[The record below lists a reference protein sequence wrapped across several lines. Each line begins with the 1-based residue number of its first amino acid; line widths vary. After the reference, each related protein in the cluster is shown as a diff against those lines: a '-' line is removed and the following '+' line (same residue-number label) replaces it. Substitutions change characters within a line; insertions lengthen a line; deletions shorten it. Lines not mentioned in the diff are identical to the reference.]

1 MLSAKLTNQ
10 ERRAIYER
18 DGFRCALCD
27 STKYLQI
34 HHHVP
39 RGQGGTNSPHNLI
52 TLCADCHALAHGT
65 NLRDWQDVTQEDIQQ
80 ACCEYLADYYAPGW
94 NPWAAEPHPC
104 EQCKKR
110 IWCQCPDRDV
120 CIGGRLCPEPGYR
133 AEKYPPP

>member
-1 MLSAKLTNQ
+1 MLSAKLTNK

-52 TLCADCHALAHGT
+52 TLCSDCHALAHGT
-65 NLRDWQDVTQEDIQQ
+65 MLKDWQDVTQESIQQ
-80 ACCEYLADYYAPGW
+80 AATEYLADYYAPGW
-94 NPWAAEPHPC
+94 SPWDDAPRPC
-104 EQCKKR
+104 EQCPIR
-110 IWCQCPDRDV
+110 RNCFGGPCPFAEE
-120 CIGGRLCPEPGYR
+120 EP
-133 AEKYPPP
+133 P

>member
-34 HHHVP
+34 HHHTP

-80 ACCEYLADYYAPGW
+80 ACCEYLADYYAPCW
-94 NPWAAEPHPC
+94 NPWADKPHPC
-104 EQCKKR
+104 EGCHR
-110 IWCQCPDRDV
+110 RRWCQGEDCPLDD
-120 CIGGRLCPEPGYR
+120 LEP
-133 AEKYPPP
+133 P